1 MYIYMYIYIYDDEN
15 NLIRNTNRQR
25 SVANTLTKSRVTA
38 ALTGAYTRVY
48 ISRLKYNELSL
59 REHRGEGGTGG
70 KRGKGR
76 KRM

>member
-1 MYIYMYIYIYDDEN
+1 MCIYIYDDDEN

-25 SVANTLTKSRVTA
+25 SVANALTKSRVTA

-59 REHRGEGGTGG
+59 REHRGEG
-70 KRGKGR
+70 RGR
-76 KRM
+76 KREG